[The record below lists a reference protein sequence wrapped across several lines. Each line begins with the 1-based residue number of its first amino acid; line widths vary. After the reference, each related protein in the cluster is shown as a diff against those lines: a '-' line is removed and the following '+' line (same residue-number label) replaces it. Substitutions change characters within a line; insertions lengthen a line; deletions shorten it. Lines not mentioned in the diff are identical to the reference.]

1 MVCRDFRRQAVSDS
15 GVDAMRTRFAKSLLL
30 GFGVAM
36 ALVWLCTLS
45 NREPEYQGKRLSAWF
60 KQYYRTGQRSRQ
72 WNEDQHDEAAQA
84 LRAMGTNAV
93 PFLLEKLYDYR
104 PDSPARTNVLTFLSR
119 LPEPFRF
126 PPFIPAWGICSEAAN
141 AIAEIKP
148 TEEFLLP
155 LVTNRLHSTNQLER
169 DATIHLLCA
178 TQYGVGEIM
187 PLLRDML
194 TSTNWTDQLTGTI
207 RLRQLGLLARPALP
221 ELIELV
227 KSDQCDQR
235 VFHAACRALAEFGSE
250 AAEAAPALERRLEHE
265 MRVSS
270 RINFA
275 KTLCRIDAR
284 QTNALAELIQY
295 AADSTNAQRGFAI
308 MSLGSVG
315 PNAKAAVPVLLEAV
329 SEDDDRVWNISATAL
344 MKIGE
349 TNLALSGVAERLTH
363 RDKQTR
369 LNAAM
374 FIVYYEPTH
383 ATALS
388 NLFEFTKDPAFART
402 AIQQLGKLQPAPEFA
417 VSLLREIAAN
427 KDAEFRADAETA
439 LRRIQTAGASQ
450 RQTR

>member
-1 MVCRDFRRQAVSDS
+1 
-15 GVDAMRTRFAKSLLL
+15 
-30 GFGVAM
+30 
-36 ALVWLCTLS
+36 
-45 NREPEYQGKRLSAWF
+45 
-60 KQYYRTGQRSRQ
+60 
-72 WNEDQHDEAAQA
+72 
-84 LRAMGTNAV
+84 
-93 PFLLEKLYDYR
+93 
-104 PDSPARTNVLTFLSR
+104 
-119 LPEPFRF
+119 
-126 PPFIPAWGICSEAAN
+126 
-141 AIAEIKP
+141 
-148 TEEFLLP
+148 
-155 LVTNRLHSTNQLER
+155 
-169 DATIHLLCA
+169 
-178 TQYGVGEIM
+178 
-187 PLLRDML
+187 
-194 TSTNWTDQLTGTI
+194 
-207 RLRQLGLLARPALP
+207 
-221 ELIELV
+221 
-227 KSDQCDQR
+227 
-235 VFHAACRALAEFGSE
+235 
-250 AAEAAPALERRLEHE
+250 

-295 AADSTNAQRGFAI
+295 AADSTNAQRGFAV

-363 RDKQTR
+363 RDTQTR

-383 ATALS
+383 GLAVS
-388 NLFEFTKDPAFART
+388 NLMEFARDPARGRI